1 MSKEE
6 QAKIILRE
14 LNKFYS
20 VPTYME
26 KYAIKGIVSGL
37 NEIAA
42 KEEKG
47 CLLYTSPSPRDCS

>member
-6 QAKIILRE
+6 QAKIILKE

-20 VPTYME
+20 VSTYME
-26 KYAIKGIVSGL
+26 KYAIKGIMSGL
-37 NEIAA
+37 NEIAV

-47 CLLYTSPSPRDCS
+47 A

>member
-1 MSKEE
+1 MNKEE
-6 QAKIILRE
+6 QAKIILKE

-26 KYAIKGIVSGL
+26 TYAIKGIMSGL
-37 NEIAA
+37 DQIAA

-47 CLLYTSPSPRDCS
+47 A

>member
-26 KYAIKGIVSGL
+26 KYAIKGIMSGL
-37 NEIAA
+37 DKIKA
-42 KEEKG
+42 KEQKG
-47 CLLYTSPSPRDCS
+47 A

>member
-14 LNKFYS
+14 LNEVYS
-20 VPTYME
+20 IPTYME
-26 KYAIKGIVSGL
+26 KYAIKGIMSGL
-37 NEIAA
+37 DQIAA

-47 CLLYTSPSPRDCS
+47 A

>member
-47 CLLYTSPSPRDCS
+47 V

>member
-26 KYAIKGIVSGL
+26 KYAIRGIIAGLDKITAREKKG
-37 NEIAA
+37 A
-42 KEEKG
+42 
-47 CLLYTSPSPRDCS
+47 